1 MEISD
6 VELQDMVAEFDQDK
20 DGMINEAEFMVSPG
34 VAKRA
39 EGQQAQLRQV
49 CSQRLCMSG

>member
-34 VAKRA
+34 VARQA

>member
-1 MEISD
+1 MDISEG
-6 VELQDMVAEFDQDK
+6 ELQDMVAEFDQDK

-39 EGQQAQLRQV
+39 EGQQVQLRQV
-49 CSQRLCMSG
+49 SSQRLCKSG